1 MVCRAHHDELTVAV
15 QHAAA
20 QSPEAGCLL
29 VAADALQ
36 QHVAE
41 LIEQVGCVQ
50 CT

>member
-29 VAADALQ
+29 VAADALLQ
-36 QHVAE
+36 RVAE
-41 LIEQVGCVQ
+41 LIEQVGYVQ
-50 CT
+50 